1 MDSTYMKEGLDVT
14 EKHRKALRS
23 QQTKEK
29 QIKQFIS
36 ELKGI
41 EQVHIDAN
49 PECFRTMEFINRL
62 TVRLNDIIN
71 ND

>member
-1 MDSTYMKEGLDVT
+1 MKSAYIKKGLDGIWS
-14 EKHRKALRS
+14 ELAKKYELGIE
-23 QQTKEK
+23 QL
-29 QIKQFIS
+29 IS

-62 TVRLNDIIN
+62 TVRLNEIIE
-71 ND
+71 